1 MSFEDL
7 RELENP
13 WFSYAYVGHTKFIR
27 QFSTFYSGR
36 YLEKPLMGLEDY
48 IGFTAMHLACLS
60 GRLNIVQ
67 LLVDKEISLYTH
79 KDVTI
84 ELLPMADDSSPP
96 IRTTLHKG
104 ASPLA
109 IAVARGHH
117 HIVKF
122 LLSYTATDYNV
133 LGLLTRSFTSK
144 DPANILAATLSQN
157 KAILGP
163 LLAVNDADS
172 SLEPSL

>member
-1 MSFEDL
+1 
-7 RELENP
+7 
-13 WFSYAYVGHTKFIR
+13 
-27 QFSTFYSGR
+27 
-36 YLEKPLMGLEDY
+36 MGLEDY

-122 LLSYTATDYNV
+122 LLSYTTTDYNV

>member
-27 QFSTFYSGR
+27 QFLNFYGGR
-36 YLEKPLMGLEDY
+36 YLEKPVLGLDDY

-60 GRLNIVQ
+60 GRLNVVK
-67 LLVDKEISLYTH
+67 LLIDKEILLYTH
-79 KDVTI
+79 KDVVI
-84 ELLPMADDSSPP
+84 ELLPMIDDSSPP
-96 IRTTLHKG
+96 MKTTLHRG
-104 ASPLA
+104 ASSLA

-117 HIVKF
+117 HIAKF
-122 LLSYTATDYNV
+122 LLSYATTDCNI
-133 LGLLTRSFTSK
+133 LSILTRSFSSK

-157 KAILGP
+157 KAILGS
-163 LLAVNDADS
+163 LLSVNDADS
-172 SLEPSL
+172 NSD